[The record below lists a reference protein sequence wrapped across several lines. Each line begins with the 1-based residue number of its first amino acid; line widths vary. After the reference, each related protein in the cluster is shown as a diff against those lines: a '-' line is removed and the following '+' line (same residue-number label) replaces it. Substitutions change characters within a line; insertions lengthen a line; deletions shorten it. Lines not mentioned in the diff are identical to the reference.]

1 VGFQAT
7 CRLGVRAQHVEY
19 EEGEEEGEVRMED
32 DGTD

>member
-19 EEGEEEGEVRMED
+19 EEGEVRMED
-32 DGTD
+32 DGTG